1 MSSDSTKMEY
11 ASLGEL
17 LRETRMSLGLDLT
30 TIAEETRISANSLH
44 AIEESNFAALP
55 AEAFTRGFYVL
66 YAKSLLLDPEE
77 VLQMY
82 TKERPNQRKS
92 INSSML
98 PTSKVAQ
105 EVGNMAERPSFLPF
119 SFLGMVLL
127 LLLLFGGFLCWYFSW
142 NPATFLSHKLRSLEE
157 PQITEQVST
166 DYPEMAADEQNF
178 LFARLYKQQSKHQ
191 DLFGISYPSTATA
204 AIMREIPSPPP
215 PSTIDDYFINA
226 EFNGETKIKL
236 KLDDLP
242 ERTILFKTG
251 ETANWRAK
259 EKAVLVLPA
268 HTLTKISVNNTQVDL
283 PDMNKGVITL
293 SLPEHLPQ

>member
-30 TIAEETRISANSLH
+30 TIAEETRISANSLQ
-44 AIEESNFAALP
+44 AIEDSNFAALP

-92 INSSML
+92 INSSMI
-98 PTSKVAQ
+98 PTSKVSQ

-166 DYPEMAADEQNF
+166 DYPEMATDEQNF
-178 LFARLYKQQSKHQ
+178 LFARLYKPQSKHQ
-191 DLFGISYPSTATA
+191 VFGISYPSTATA

-215 PSTIDDYFINA
+215 PSNIDDYFINA

-242 ERTILFKTG
+242 ERTILFKSG

-268 HTLTKISVNNTQVDL
+268 HTLTKLTVNNTPVDL

>member
-1 MSSDSTKMEY
+1 MEY

-17 LRETRMSLGLDLT
+17 LRETRINLGKNLE
-30 TIAEETRISANSLH
+30 TIAEETRISSTSLQ

-82 TKERPNQRKS
+82 RKERPNPRKS

-142 NPATFLSHKLRSLEE
+142 NPATFLSQKLRSLEN
-157 PQITEQVST
+157 PQLTEQVST
-166 DYPEMAADEQNF
+166 DYPETATDKQNF
-178 LFARLYKQQSKHQ
+178 LFTRLHKPQSKYH
-191 DLFGISYPSTATA
+191 DLFDISYPSTATA
-204 AIMREIPSPPP
+204 AIVREIPKSPPP
-215 PSTIDDYFINA
+215 PSIIDDYFINA
-226 EFNGETKIKL
+226 EFNEETKIKL

-242 ERTILFKTG
+242 ERSILFKTG

-259 EKAVLVLPA
+259 EKAVLILPA
-268 HTLTKISVNNTQVDL
+268 HTLTKLTVNNTQVDL

-293 SLPEHLPQ
+293 FLPEHLPQ

>member
-1 MSSDSTKMEY
+1 MEY

-17 LRETRMSLGLDLT
+17 LRETRINLGIDLT
-30 TIAEETRISANSLH
+30 TIAEETRISSKSLQ

-92 INSSML
+92 INNSML

-127 LLLLFGGFLCWYFSW
+127 LLLLFSGFLCWYFSW
-142 NPATFLSHKLRSLEE
+142 NPATFLSHKLRSLED
-157 PQITEQVST
+157 PQLTEQVST
-166 DYPEMAADEQNF
+166 DYPETATDEQNF
-178 LFARLYKQQSKHQ
+178 LFTRLHKPQSKYQ

-204 AIMREIPSPPP
+204 AIVREIPNLPPP
-215 PSTIDDYFINA
+215 PSNVDDYFINA

-268 HTLTKISVNNTQVDL
+268 HTLTKLTVNNTPVDL
-283 PDMNKGVITL
+283 PDMKKGVITL
-293 SLPEHLPQ
+293 FLPEHLPQ